1 MNEFKG
7 WLSKSTGLKGNI
19 MSYCLPCQKNV
30 TCSKTGIKRHAE
42 SGAHKENMKSDKARK
57 PLTRLWGTTDESIIE
72 LKVCAF
78 IASMTYHCHSLTGWY
93 LFYVLYFQ
101 KTHQWEKFGLESRRQ
116 QT

>member
-1 MNEFKG
+1 MNIVRKNSPVVKKRKTGNRKKQRFRYEWLQMNEFKG
-7 WLSKSTGLKGNI
+7 WLSKSTGLRGNI
-19 MSYCLPCQKNV
+19 MPYCLPCQKKV

-78 IASMTYHCHSLTGWY
+78 IAEHDLSL
-93 LFYVLYFQ
+93 
-101 KTHQWEKFGLESRRQ
+101 S
-116 QT
+116 